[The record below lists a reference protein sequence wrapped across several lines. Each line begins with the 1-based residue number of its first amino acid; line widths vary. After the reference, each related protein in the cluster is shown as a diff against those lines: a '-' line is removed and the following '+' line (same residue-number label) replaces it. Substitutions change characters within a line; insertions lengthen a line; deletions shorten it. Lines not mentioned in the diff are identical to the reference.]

1 MSQLRAPILRG
12 VHHGGGTLGYPLD
25 QLHEEVAYL
34 AYHFHWPR
42 DEIMA
47 LDHIER
53 QRWVEE
59 VGLINERLNK
69 EAEETY

>member
-1 MSQLRAPILRG
+1 M
-12 VHHGGGTLGYPLD
+12 
-25 QLHEEVAYL
+25 
-34 AYHFHWPR
+34 W
-42 DEIMA
+42 

-69 EAEETY
+69 EAEGSI